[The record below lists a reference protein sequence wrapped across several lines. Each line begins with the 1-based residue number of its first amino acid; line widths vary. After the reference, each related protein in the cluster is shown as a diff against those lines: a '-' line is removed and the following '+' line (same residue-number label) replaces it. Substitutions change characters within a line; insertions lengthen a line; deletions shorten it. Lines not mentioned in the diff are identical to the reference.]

1 MVRVKEGRGSVVLE
15 ERLQEHANGPK
26 DTDKDKDPE
35 EQAVDHHGNVF
46 PILPHTLVIIFTS
59 HMVRNEAY
67 TVHSFPEATA
77 AWAHRAPQTGCSGLS
92 LESPSQALH

>member
-46 PILPHTLVIIFTS
+46 PILPHLDGGNEGDPDISHLVWE
-59 HMVRNEAY
+59 EAGKSLPR
-67 TVHSFPEATA
+67 VHPPTPTPL
-77 AWAHRAPQTGCSGLS
+77 PQQTQNNYSWL
-92 LESPSQALH
+92 